1 MQSDSSDMQRKLAS
15 LADTVNRLDV
25 SFSAVDSR
33 VDSLG
38 RKVRII
44 VAVERARRPTLF
56 CDVRG

>member
-1 MQSDSSDMQRKLAS
+1 MQPDSSDTQRKLAS

-38 RKVRII
+38 RKVRIL
-44 VAVERARRPTLF
+44 VGVERAWGAFALL
-56 CDVRG
+56 